1 MEQQNIS
8 DYNLFMMCRAP
19 REEAFAPLP
28 AGFHFDLCRREEL
41 ETWMRFPF
49 DTQEEARQYA
59 PYMARYFQNVYA
71 AKEAEFFARCLFVR
85 EASGAPVGTAFL
97 WRAYGRVNTL
107 HWLKVR
113 REYEGRGIG
122 RALLTRLA
130 DAARAGGIPRVSAHA
145 ALELPGHQ
153 AVHGFRLCPAHGRA
167 HRPARKPSGAEPAF
181 PGGRRCPRRRM
192 PISPL
197 RRRPKRSS
205 PPRPR
210 ATWTNSSAAM
220 LRAVF
225 TINESVPG
233 LHRANFLV

>member
-59 PYMARYFQNVYA
+59 PFMARYFQNVYA

-122 RALLTRLA
+122 RALLTRLLMPLA
-130 DAARAGGIPRVSAHA
+130 PEEYPVYLHTQPSSYRAIKLYTDFGFALLTDARIGPREKPARFAAGDA
-145 ALELPGHQ
+145 PGGVCQ
-153 AVHGFRLCPAHGRA
+153 ARLCTS
-167 HRPARKPSGAEPAF
+167 ARSA
-181 PGGRRCPRRRM
+181 PRRRGLARRGRILAR
-192 PISPL
+192 PCCAQFL
-197 RRRPKRSS
+197 R
-205 PPRPR
+205 
-210 ATWTNSSAAM
+210 
-220 LRAVF
+220 
-225 TINESVPG
+225 
-233 LHRANFLV
+233 

>member
-1 MEQQNIS
+1 MEQQNIP

-49 DTQEEARQYA
+49 DTQEQARQYA
-59 PYMARYFQNVYA
+59 PFMARYFQNVYA

-113 REYEGRGIG
+113 REY
-122 RALLTRLA
+122 
-130 DAARAGGIPRVSAHA
+130 
-145 ALELPGHQ
+145 
-153 AVHGFRLCPAHGRA
+153 
-167 HRPARKPSGAEPAF
+167 
-181 PGGRRCPRRRM
+181 
-192 PISPL
+192 
-197 RRRPKRSS
+197 
-205 PPRPR
+205 
-210 ATWTNSSAAM
+210 
-220 LRAVF
+220 
-225 TINESVPG
+225 
-233 LHRANFLV
+233 

>member
-1 MEQQNIS
+1 MGQQNVA
-8 DYNLFMMCRAP
+8 DYNLFMMCCAARK
-19 REEAFAPLP
+19 EAFAPLP

-41 ETWMRFPF
+41 EIWMRFPF

-85 EASGAPVGTAFL
+85 AANGAPVGTAFL

-122 RALLTRLA
+122 RALLTRLLMPLA
-130 DAARAGGIPRVSAHA
+130 PEEYPVYLHTQPSSYRAIKLYTDFA
-145 ALELPGHQ
+145 
-153 AVHGFRLCPAHGRA
+153 CP
-167 HRPARKPSGAEPAF
+167 F
-181 PGGRRCPRRRM
+181 CGRRCPRRRM
-192 PISPL
+192 PSSPL
-197 RRRPKRSS
+197 RKRPKRSS

-210 ATWTNSSAAM
+210 ATWTNFSAAM

-225 TINESVPG
+225 TINESIPG
-233 LHRANFLV
+233 LHRSDFLV

>member
-59 PYMARYFQNVYA
+59 PFMARYFQNVYA

-122 RALLTRLA
+122 RALLTRLLM
-130 DAARAGGIPRVSAHA
+130 PL
-145 ALELPGHQ
+145 ALEEYPVYLHTQPSSYRAIKLYTDFGFALLTDARIGPRENHLAQSLPFLRQ
-153 AVHGFRLCPAHGRA
+153 AMPPAA
-167 HRPARKPSGAEPAF
+167 YANLAF
-181 PGGRRCPRRRM
+181 AQAPEA
-192 PISPL
+192 L
-197 RRRPKRSS
+197 L
-205 PPRPR
+205 
-210 ATWTNSSAAM
+210 AAAAS
-220 LRAVF
+220 RDVDEF
-225 TINESVPG
+225 
-233 LHRANFLV
+233 

>member
-1 MEQQNIS
+1 MEQQNIP

-59 PYMARYFQNVYA
+59 PFMARYFQNVYT

-107 HWLKVR
+107 
-113 REYEGRGIG
+113 
-122 RALLTRLA
+122 
-130 DAARAGGIPRVSAHA
+130 
-145 ALELPGHQ
+145 
-153 AVHGFRLCPAHGRA
+153 
-167 HRPARKPSGAEPAF
+167 
-181 PGGRRCPRRRM
+181 
-192 PISPL
+192 
-197 RRRPKRSS
+197 
-205 PPRPR
+205 
-210 ATWTNSSAAM
+210 
-220 LRAVF
+220 
-225 TINESVPG
+225 
-233 LHRANFLV
+233 